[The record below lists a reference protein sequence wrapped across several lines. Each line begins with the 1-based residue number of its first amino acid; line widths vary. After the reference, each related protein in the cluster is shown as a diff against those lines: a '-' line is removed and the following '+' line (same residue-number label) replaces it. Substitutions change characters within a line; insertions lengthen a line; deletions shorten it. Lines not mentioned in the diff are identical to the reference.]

1 MAATLDGDPIGRRQL
16 LRTLGLT
23 AGVTAVGGA
32 CSLDFG
38 DPERPNSLWIRQ
50 AARAP
55 GPAHDRT
62 YRQVGWIVDDRRVK
76 ERGMF
81 PGAAAPFAYSH
92 LELTTPDVARAREFY
107 QNTLATHLAYDD
119 PGDSATGVGPQSY
132 LRFGENP
139 SCSDRASS
147 TVGRPTRIGSASRST
162 ISIVNQWP
170 PGCVTG
176 GGWTRSRSRSSGGRS
191 PILMVLRVDIAGG
204 WSAGASRARMRGRS
218 GAVPRGAGGVA
229 CGSVSA

>member
-1 MAATLDGDPIGRRQL
+1 MAATLDGEPIGRRQL

-50 AARAP
+50 ATEPPGRPTIGHIARSA
-55 GPAHDRT
+55 GSST
-62 YRQVGWIVDDRRVK
+62 IVAEK
-76 ERGMF
+76 SEAMF

-107 QNTLATHLAYDD
+107 QNTLAMHLAYDD

-139 SCSDRASS
+139 SCSDRAQFD
-147 TVGRPTRIGSASRST
+147 GRPPYVDRIGFAIHDFDRESVATRLRDRGLDPKPFT
-162 ISIVNQWP
+162 RL
-170 PGCVTG
+170 
-176 GGWTRSRSRSSGGRS
+176 GWTIAGPDG
-191 PILMVLRVDIAGG
+191 LRVDIVRAAGLPEHLG
-204 WSAGASRARMRGRS
+204 RECGAIRIGAPRS
-218 GAVPRGAGGVA
+218 RGA
-229 CGSVSA
+229 

>member
-1 MAATLDGDPIGRRQL
+1 MATTLDGDPIGRRQL
-16 LRTLGLT
+16 LRTLG
-23 AGVTAVGGA
+23 VTVVGGT

-55 GPAHDRT
+55 GPAHDRA

-176 GGWTRSRSRSSGGRS
+176 GGLDPKPFTKLGWTIADPDGSACRYCGRLVCRSISG
-191 PILMVLRVDIAGG
+191 AN
-204 WSAGASRARMRGRS
+204 AGAIRS
-218 GAVPRGAGGVA
+218 GAPRSRG
-229 CGSVSA
+229 CSVRVG